1 MILTGEKIK
10 EEVANGKIEISP
22 FSADRVTTNSY
33 DLALGETIIRYTSK
47 VIDPREKPE
56 YEELTIPDDG
66 LVLQT
71 GDFVLGHSQE
81 RIGSDC
87 YVPLIHGKSGTARM
101 GLFVHVT
108 ADLIDIG
115 SHGVSTLQLYAT
127 LPVKLYKGMLIAQV
141 SFWVP
146 FGEIVLYKGK
156 YQNSTRPQPSMT
168 YKDFKY
174 DMFKGGTRRP

>member
-10 EEVANGKIEISP
+10 EEVASGKIEISP
-22 FSADRVTTNSY
+22 FSTDRVTTNSY
-33 DLALGETIIRYTSK
+33 DLALGETIIRYTSE

-56 YEELTIPDDG
+56 YEELSIPEDG
-66 LVLQT
+66 FVLQA
-71 GDFVLGHSQE
+71 GDFVLGHSVE
-81 RIGSDC
+81 RIGSDH

-127 LPVKLYKGMLIAQV
+127 LPVKLYKGMLIAQI

-146 FGEIVLYKGK
+146 FGDIVLYKGK
-156 YQNSTRPQPSMT
+156 YQNSIKPQPSMT

-174 DMFKGGTRRP
+174 DSFKHGRIA